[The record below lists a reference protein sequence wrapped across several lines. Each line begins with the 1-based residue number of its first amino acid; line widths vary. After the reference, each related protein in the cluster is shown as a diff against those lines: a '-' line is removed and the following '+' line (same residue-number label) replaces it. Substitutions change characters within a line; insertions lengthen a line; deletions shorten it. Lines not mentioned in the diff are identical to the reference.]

1 MSYALDQEFCR
12 IMERIALSPFST
24 TTSTLHRPQRCSNKL
39 SYSFSKECHKLKYL
53 SFPSRE
59 RRPILCHTWHPV
71 DSTPLAPSSSRN
83 QGCATTIF
91 RRRLA
96 KLYRLFW
103 SLHSLAYL
111 CPKIQNLSP
120 LWFIT
125 GLVYL
130 SHVRNDS
137 LGYRLT
143 IYNGPLLLLV
153 WKPELSRRLLQT
165 EIDDA
170 ASLVGNQE
178 WYFTCSFWYSRKP
191 KTIESHQ
198 IYLI

>member
-1 MSYALDQEFCR
+1 VRYNNFQEKACKTVQ
-12 IMERIALSPFST
+12 IVLQS
-24 TTSTLHRPQRCSNKL
+24 
-39 SYSFSKECHKLKYL
+39 SFIS
-53 SFPSRE
+53 
-59 RRPILCHTWHPV
+59 
-71 DSTPLAPSSSRN
+71 
-83 QGCATTIF
+83 
-91 RRRLA
+91 
-96 KLYRLFW
+96 
-103 SLHSLAYL
+103 YL
-111 CPKIQNLSP
+111 CAKIQNPSP

-143 IYNGPLLLLV
+143 IYNGSLLLLV

-178 WYFTCSFWYSRKP
+178 
-191 KTIESHQ
+191 
-198 IYLI
+198 